1 MRWLFDVGASF
12 YAWLTAQDAWRGSCA
27 SLVDHLPPGAGL
39 RIVDL
44 GCGPGT
50 AALETVRRR
59 PRDWVVG
66 VDNAWGML
74 RQAHR
79 RSRAGGRLASRVH
92 WICADARALPF
103 RAGSIDALTGHSVL
117 YLVADREA
125 ALAECLRVL
134 RSGGR
139 LVVMEPNDRSVRL
152 REVWRISR
160 SPRFLLSMALWR
172 PVSGLRGR
180 FGQWSLV
187 ATLRGAGFADCH
199 VQETLGGLGLYAR
212 AQKA

>member
-1 MRWLFDVGASF
+1 
-12 YAWLTAQDAWRGSCA
+12 
-27 SLVDHLPPGAGL
+27 
-39 RIVDL
+39 
-44 GCGPGT
+44 
-50 AALETVRRR
+50 
-59 PRDWVVG
+59 
-66 VDNAWGML
+66 ML
-74 RQAHR
+74 REAHR
-79 RSRAGGRLASRVH
+79 RSRAEGRLASRVH
-92 WICADARALPF
+92 WICADARDLPF

-125 ALAECLRVL
+125 ALAEWLRVL

-172 PVSGLRGR
+172 QVSGLRDR
-180 FGQWSLV
+180 FGHWSLV
-187 ATLRGAGFADCH
+187 ATLRRVGFANCH
-199 VQETLGGLGLYAR
+199 VQETLGGLRLYAH